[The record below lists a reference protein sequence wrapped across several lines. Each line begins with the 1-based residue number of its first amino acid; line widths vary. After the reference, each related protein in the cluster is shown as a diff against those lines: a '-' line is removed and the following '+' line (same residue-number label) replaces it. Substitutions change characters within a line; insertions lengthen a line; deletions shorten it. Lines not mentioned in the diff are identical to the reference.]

1 VPFTLSVVPA
11 IDTGL
16 LLVGVSFVA
25 AFYSTTN
32 AFPGALDSFPD
43 AFTSAF
49 DSLTDTFAGTFDA
62 FSCALTKFFDPLS
75 CTFSEALHP
84 LSCAFADLL
93 NARSN
98 ARSDF
103 LDAFTCA
110 FADLLDRL
118 SNATREV
125 TDDLRVVVD
134 GFDEAHDD
142 VLYRVQSNFDQ
153 GVYLHVVNDQPD
165 VSERSVCTNVQF
177 QKVENLGMEAHV
189 CLEVIQREL
198 DPTDVGVCVNE
209 DVWP

>member
-1 VPFTLSVVPA
+1 LSVVPA

-32 AFPGALDSFPD
+32 AFPGALDPFPD

-49 DSLTDTFAGTFDA
+49 DSFTDTFAGTFDA
-62 FSCALTKFFDPLS
+62 FPCALTKFFDPLS
-75 CTFSEALHP
+75 CTFSEALHT

-93 NARSN
+93 DAGTYARSN
-98 ARSDF
+98 L
-103 LDAFTCA
+103 LDAFTCS
-110 FADLLDRL
+110 FADLLYRL
-118 SNATREV
+118 TDATREIS
-125 TDDLRVVVD
+125 DDLWVVVD
-134 GFDEAHDD
+134 GFDETHDD
-142 VLYRVQSNFDQ
+142 GLYSVQPNFDQ
-153 GVYLHVVNDQPD
+153 CIHLHVVNDQPD